1 MVWNAEQHR
10 QRRALQKYARNAA
23 GKLVR
28 TAAFRACDYT
38 ETGLLHEFC
47 NEDAILA
54 FELERYSDGSG
65 YQVKFS
71 NKPRATVPQEQL
83 ALQASLERAIEEDG
97 NQTRV
102 QLTSVEEGLH
112 ARLDDISQRLDAL
125 RQPNA
130 AATSALAAPGDL
142 QLMARVQ
149 KAFKVARMNVI
160 LKECKVERQPGMKMA
175 DKAALIVEK
184 IPRDRLLN
192 FLENPA
198 DDAPAKKKSR
208 TEPIV
213 LPSGAS
219 TSLARYFHNTAASP
233 DAKGQ
238 LETTLA
244 ANACPSIGALYEKHV
259 LSSGASV
266 STTATREPLSPIS
279 SIWSGDDLLEEPRPT
294 AWWQKPSVGTWHSMH
309 TVANPQRRA
318 KLKASA
324 QNHAAWYEAAEQDD
338 VRVVCSLGQALPR
351 ASLERVVRE
360 LPRNVQFA
368 DIQQLSCA
376 VVEHNGEHRILPSE
390 CL

>member
-1 MVWNAEQHR
+1 MVLNAEQHR

-38 ETGLLHEFC
+38 EAGLLREFA
-47 NEDAILA
+47 NDDAVLA
-54 FELERYSDGSG
+54 FELDRYSDGSG

-71 NKPRATVPQEQL
+71 SKPRATVPQEQL
-83 ALQASLERAIEEDG
+83 ALQASLEQAVEEDG
-97 NQTRV
+97 NQTRL

-112 ARLDDISQRLDAL
+112 AHLDDISQRLDAL

-149 KAFKVARMNVI
+149 KAFKVARMNAI

-184 IPRDRLLN
+184 VPRDRLLN

-198 DDAPAKKKSR
+198 EDAPAKKKSR

-233 DAKGQ
+233 DAEGQ

-244 ANACPSIGALYEKHV
+244 ANACPSLGDLYEKHV
-259 LSSGASV
+259 LSSGASA
-266 STTATREPLSPIS
+266 SNTCEPLSPIS
-279 SIWSGDDLLEEPRPT
+279 SIWSGRDLLEEHRST
-294 AWWQKPSVGTWHSMH
+294 AWWQKPSFCRR
-309 TVANPQRRA
+309 VAFNATCSRSAAPSQAEGKRA
-318 KLKASA
+318 ESCCL
-324 QNHAAWYEAAEQDD
+324 
-338 VRVVCSLGQALPR
+338 VRSSR
-351 ASLERVVRE
+351 TR
-360 LPRNVQFA
+360 
-368 DIQQLSCA
+368 
-376 VVEHNGEHRILPSE
+376 
-390 CL
+390 

>member
-1 MVWNAEQHR
+1 MVLNAEQHR

-38 ETGLLHEFC
+38 EAGLLREFA
-47 NEDAILA
+47 NDDAVLA
-54 FELERYSDGSG
+54 FELDRYSDGSG

-71 NKPRATVPQEQL
+71 SKPKATVPQEQL
-83 ALQASLERAIEEDG
+83 ALQASWEQAVEEDG
-97 NQTRV
+97 NQTRL

-112 ARLDDISQRLDAL
+112 AHLDDISQRLDAL

-149 KAFKVARMNVI
+149 KAFKVARMNAI

-184 IPRDRLLN
+184 VPRDRLLN
-192 FLENPA
+192 FLGNPA
-198 DDAPAKKKSR
+198 EDAPAKKKSR

-233 DAKGQ
+233 DAEGQ

-244 ANACPSIGALYEKHV
+244 ANACPSLGDLYEKHV
-259 LSSGASV
+259 LSSGASA
-266 STTATREPLSPIS
+266 STTATCEPLSPIS
-279 SIWSGDDLLEEPRPT
+279 SERSRF
-294 AWWQKPSVGTWHSMH
+294 VG
-309 TVANPQRRA
+309 
-318 KLKASA
+318 
-324 QNHAAWYEAAEQDD
+324 
-338 VRVVCSLGQALPR
+338 R
-351 ASLERVVRE
+351 ASVHSLVAEAFCRHVAFNATCSRSAAPSQAEGKRAESCCLVRSS
-360 LPRNVQFA
+360 RT
-368 DIQQLSCA
+368 
-376 VVEHNGEHRILPSE
+376 R
-390 CL
+390 